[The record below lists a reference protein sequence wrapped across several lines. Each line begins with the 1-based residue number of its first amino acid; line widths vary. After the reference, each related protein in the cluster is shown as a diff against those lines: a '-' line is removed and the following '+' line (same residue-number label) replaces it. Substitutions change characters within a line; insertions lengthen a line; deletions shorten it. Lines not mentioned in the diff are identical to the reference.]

1 MGSFKLKLFLWFALL
16 ALLPLAVAFYGYDS
30 LAKRSETRR
39 VDAGLQ
45 SSLRAA
51 VAGYQG
57 RLDAASAQ
65 AAQLAADPRLQR
77 ALRGHDVATLR
88 RVVARVPG
96 ASVTARGVHIGS
108 SVTPAGVRS
117 VTVTPTVVPRS
128 GASRSG
134 SRSTSACSRASAR
147 LFHPRTSS
155 SRLAAAA

>member
-39 VDAGLQ
+39 VDAGLE
-45 SSLRAA
+45 SSLRAQSRGYG
-51 VAGYQG
+51 AGSTP
-57 RLDAASAQ
+57 RSAQ

-96 ASVTARGVHIGS
+96 GR
-108 SVTPAGVRS
+108 R
-117 VTVTPTVVPRS
+117 
-128 GASRSG
+128 
-134 SRSTSACSRASAR
+134 
-147 LFHPRTSS
+147 
-155 SRLAAAA
+155 